1 MYRPPDKEEDEFGFF
16 KEAYDAGYKAA
27 QAGESYKNPYKESGH
42 ERDSTFDD
50 ELHYYYY
57 TGYYN

>member
-1 MYRPPDKEEDEFGFF
+1 MYSPPDKEEDDFGFF
-16 KEAYDAGYKAA
+16 KEAYDRGY
-27 QAGESYKNPYKESGH
+27 ESRKKDEPYKNPYKASGH
-42 ERDSTFDD
+42 ERDSTFSD